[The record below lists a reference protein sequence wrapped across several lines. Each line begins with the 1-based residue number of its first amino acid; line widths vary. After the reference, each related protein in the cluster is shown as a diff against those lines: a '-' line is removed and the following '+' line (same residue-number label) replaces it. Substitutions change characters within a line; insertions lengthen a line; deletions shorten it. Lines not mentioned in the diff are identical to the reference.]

1 MGLVDSFI
9 RSVGSLT
16 IVDDLDDY
24 STSTDATVVDRKRHR
39 TAGGVVARQRRPP
52 TPPIQSAQPSFDDLR
67 RENRAL
73 RQRQEKLEKEIA
85 RAKRH
90 VDHYKERRRE
100 AERDKDKM
108 GSRVKE
114 LEVTVENMKESY
126 QAELDDVRA
135 QLETTASTKPPQS
148 QSPPA
153 REQDELSKS
162 RRSQTPFPS
171 EAQTADTDL
180 ARQLVEKDDE
190 IRALRV
196 YLDETDELSVT
207 DVVNLVR
214 DLNSEIASLTA
225 SIVDSVLFLK
235 TFEFEQAWV
244 LEAAEPYLA
253 DCLQLLVGGGPST
266 DFSSDPTLVQLA
278 LQGWVVHCCRS
289 VFSRFCFG
297 LTDDEDELLTRIFER
312 LRRKG

>member
-16 IVDDLDDY
+16 IVDDFDDY
-24 STSTDATVVDRKRHR
+24 STSTDAVVVDRKRHR
-39 TAGGVVARQRRPP
+39 TTSGIAARPRRPA
-52 TPPIQSAQPSFDDLR
+52 TPPVQSPLPSFDDLR

-73 RQRQEKLEKEIA
+73 RQRQEKLDKEIA

-108 GSRVKE
+108 GARVKE

-126 QAELDDVRA
+126 QAELDDVRG
-135 QLETTASTKPPQS
+135 QLETTASIRPPQS
-148 QSPPA
+148 HSTVAQ
-153 REQDELSKS
+153 EQDELSKS

-171 EAQTADTDL
+171 DAQTDTDL
-180 ARQLVEKDDE
+180 VRRLVEKDDE

-214 DLNSEIASLTA
+214 DLNSEIASLAA
-225 SIVDSVLFLK
+225 SIVDSVMFLK

-253 DCLQLLVGGGPST
+253 DCLTLLVGSGPST
-266 DFSSDPTLVQLA
+266 DYSNDPTLVQLA
-278 LQGWVVHCCRS
+278 LQGWIVHCCRS
-289 VFSRFCFG
+289 VFTRFCFG
-297 LTDDEDELLTRIFER
+297 LTDDEDELLTRIFDR